1 MRDGAEYFTEPASAA
16 QRRYEALRAY
26 FTEEMPAA
34 EVADRFGYS
43 TASIHQMATLLRGG
57 RLALFTEAKPGPK
70 GPRKATGT
78 LRARVLE
85 LRGAGHSVTE
95 IAAACTS
102 EGMPVSAQTVWQ
114 ILDAEG
120 LPRLPRRD
128 EGRRGPP
135 ARLDPVKAAALPG
148 WPGGPLD
155 LPCDHAGLLLLFP
168 AICDIGFPDLISQ
181 AGYPSTRE
189 LSSWQSIGTLLL
201 AKCARKPRVSHAGTL
216 ADDEGLAFALGLT
229 ALPKTTHLGTY
240 SWRVRRE
247 ANQKLL
253 TGLVKALRPL
263 GLATGEAGFNC
274 DFHAIRHH
282 GDQAV
287 LEKHYVPRRS
297 QRTRAVL
304 TFFAQDHATADM
316 VYSNADITKA
326 EQAREIVAFA
336 DYWQQATGSD
346 PGLLVFD
353 SQLTTYKILDELSGR
368 GIRWLTLR
376 QRGKT
381 ELARLDALPASAW
394 KTAVIARS
402 GRYRRPRLHEDMV
415 KLKDVSGKVRQIA
428 VKNIGRDEPTLIITN
443 DLTAAG
449 KNLFARYAERM
460 MVENELDAY
469 IGGFHLDA
477 LTSGVPLNV
486 DLDTT
491 LTVVAGNL
499 YRLLALKLSRYERA
513 TPGTL
518 WRDFLDATG
527 TLHIDDT
534 GVTCALNLR
543 SHHPALID
551 AGFAELQ
558 TSIPWWDGRTLR
570 FRFPPR

>member
-1 MRDGAEYFTEPASAA
+1 
-16 QRRYEALRAY
+16 
-26 FTEEMPAA
+26 MPAA

-43 TASIHQMATLLRGG
+43 TASIHQMATLLRKG
-57 RLALFTEAKPGPK
+57 RLNVFTGTRPGPK

-128 EGRRGPP
+128 DGRRGPP
-135 ARLDPVKAAALPG
+135 ARLNPVKAAALPG

-168 AICDIGFPDLISQ
+168 AICDVGLPDLISQ
-181 AGYPSTRE
+181 VGYPSTRE

-216 ADDEGLAFALGLT
+216 AGDEGLAFAPGLT

-240 SWRVRRE
+240 SWRIRRDSDR
-247 ANQKLL
+247 ALL

-316 VYSNADITKA
+316 VYSNAGITKA
-326 EQAREIVAFA
+326 GQAREIVAFA

-353 SQLTTYKILDELSGR
+353 SQLTTCKILDELSGR

-381 ELARLDALPASAW
+381 ELARLDALPAPAW

-402 GRYRRPRLHEDMV
+402 GRYRRPRLHEDLV
-415 KLKDVSGKVRQIA
+415 RLKDISGKVRQIA

-443 DLTAAG
+443 DLTTPG

-469 IGGFHLDA
+469 IGGFHLDT

-527 TLHIDDT
+527 TVHIDDT

-551 AGFAELQ
+551 AGFADLQ
-558 TSIPWWDGRTLR
+558 TPIPWWDGRTLR